1 MNHDNYWKLRGNNY
15 LQEQR
20 SNPKY
25 IKDQLRIQE
34 EKIINLL
41 KNSTFNNVVEFGCG
55 YGRFTK
61 ILVEQLKPENYV
73 AIDISEGQINNAKNY
88 VNNDKVKFHCLKIQE
103 FNSKEKFDLVFS
115 AEVLMHIPFSN
126 IEQVIKKMISLC
138 SKKIVTIDW
147 YNDQKIGK
155 ESRGYCF
162 MHDYSKLFMK
172 MGVKSVKIQKLPTS
186 FSLKLLNAYFQIRG
200 HSKSETQAIIEID
213 V

>member
-1 MNHDNYWKLRGNNY
+1 
-15 LQEQR
+15 
-20 SNPKY
+20 
-25 IKDQLRIQE
+25 
-34 EKIINLL
+34 
-41 KNSTFNNVVEFGCG
+41 
-55 YGRFTK
+55 
-61 ILVEQLKPENYV
+61 
-73 AIDISEGQINNAKNY
+73 
-88 VNNDKVKFHCLKIQE
+88 
-103 FNSKEKFDLVFS
+103 
-115 AEVLMHIPFSN
+115 
-126 IEQVIKKMISLC
+126 MISLC

-172 MGVKSVKIQKLPTS
+172 MGVNSVKIQKLPTS